1 MVKADI
7 SWSWVRTPAPTYWMD
22 ESDVAA
28 ITLKEKIT
36 KCTEIKVAK
45 WGTPKKI
52 FLKIEHLNRLVLL

>member
-45 WGTPKKI
+45 WGTPKKY
-52 FLKIEHLNRLVLL
+52 F